1 MQNSRYLI
9 TAAIAALTSG
19 GLFASTT
26 AQAAGAVVCAEQERC
41 YGIAKAGKNDCATSS
56 TVCAGSA
63 KQDNQKDAWV
73 YVPKGMCLKVAGGA
87 LDLPGA
93 KAKKK

>member
-1 MQNSRYLI
+1 MQNTRYMI

-19 GLFASTT
+19 GILASTT

-56 TVCAGSA
+56 SVCSGSA
-63 KQDNQKDAWV
+63 KQDNLKDAWI
-73 YVPKGMCLKVAGGA
+73 YVPKGTCQKVAGGMLA
-87 LDLPGA
+87 LPDT
-93 KAKKK
+93 KKK

>member
-1 MQNSRYLI
+1 MQNTRYVI

-19 GLFASTT
+19 GILASTT

-56 TVCAGSA
+56 SSCSGSA
-63 KQDNQKDAWV
+63 KQDNLKDAWI
-73 YVPKGMCLKVAGGA
+73 YVPKGTCQKVAGGM
-87 LDLPGA
+87 LIQPET
-93 KAKKK
+93 KKK